1 MQLGIRLHDIKKAPL
16 EERLQIAKEQGFAC
30 GHLALA
36 KVISEYPVDD
46 GALTPGFAFYL
57 KRIFAE
63 NSLDVAVLGCY
74 LNLANP
80 NPESLKNITHRYM
93 AHIRFASLLGA
104 GVVGTETGAPNEE
117 YKFEERS
124 HSEEALEIFI
134 RNLRPVVEYAEK
146 MGVIVAIEPVY
157 KHIVCNPKRARRVL
171 DTIASPNLQII
182 FDPVNL
188 LDICN
193 YKERD
198 AIIAEAIEL
207 LGDDIAMV
215 HIKDFKVEGDK
226 LISVAAGTGEMDYT
240 QIIRFMKERKPYI
253 HATLEDTVPE
263 NAVQA
268 REYIQG
274 LWDAFGEDGIVS

>member
-16 EERLQIAKEQGFAC
+16 AERLAIAHEQGFSC
-30 GHLALA
+30 GHLALS
-36 KVISEYPVDD
+36 KVVSEYPVDD
-46 GALTPGFAFYL
+46 GALTPGYAMYL
-57 KRIFAE
+57 KRIFME
-63 NSLDVAVLGCY
+63 NKLDVAVLGCY

-80 NPESLKNITHRYM
+80 NPESLAGITHRYM

-104 GVVGTETGAPNEE
+104 GVVGTETGAPNEA
-117 YKFEERS
+117 YQFEERS
-124 HSEEALEIFI
+124 HSEEALAIFI
-134 RNLRPVVEYAEK
+134 RNLRPVVEYAQK

-157 KHIVCNPKRARRVL
+157 KHIVCSPKRARRVL
-171 DTIASPNLQII
+171 DEIASPNLQII

-193 YKERD
+193 YMDRE

-207 LGDDIAMV
+207 LGEDIAMV
-215 HIKDFKVEGDK
+215 HIKDFQVSDDK

-253 HATLEDTVPE
+253 HATLENTVPE
-263 NAVQA
+263 NAVAA
-268 REYIQG
+268 RTYIQG
-274 LWDAFGEDGIVS
+274 LWDECEVRNVE